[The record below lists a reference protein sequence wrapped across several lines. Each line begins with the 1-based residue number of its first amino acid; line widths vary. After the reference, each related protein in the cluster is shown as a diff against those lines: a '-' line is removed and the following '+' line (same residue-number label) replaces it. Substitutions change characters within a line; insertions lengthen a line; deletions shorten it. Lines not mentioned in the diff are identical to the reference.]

1 MPLIM
6 LSTPLNTSI
15 LIQTDRIVSV
25 SSIPQDD
32 GTEHSLITMT
42 HGDPIT
48 VTEDT
53 SEIADAILT
62 ASGS

>member
-1 MPLIM
+1 MPLII
-6 LSTPLNTSI
+6 LTTPLNTSV
-15 LIQTDRIVSV
+15 LIQSDRIVSV
-25 SSIPQDD
+25 SSVHPEEGAD
-32 GTEHSLITMT
+32 HSLITMT